1 VPTCSAPIANLIR
14 ACWVT
19 DPAQRPTFNFV
30 IEELTKEMSFYKS
43 KQEQSSEED
52 SDPDND

>member
-1 VPTCSAPIANLIR
+1 M

-19 DPAQRPTFNFV
+19 DPTQRPTFNFV